1 MVGFV
6 IRLAISAL
14 GLWLA
19 QAIVPGVQIE
29 GTATLVTAA
38 LLLGIVNA
46 LVRPLAVLLTLPFT
60 LLTLGLFLLVVNA
73 AMFGLVAALL
83 PGFHV
88 SSFGAALL
96 GSIVVGLTGW
106 VASWYVG
113 PRGRVEV
120 LVVRRVV
127 RPD

>member
-1 MVGFV
+1 MVGFLV
-6 IRLAISAL
+6 RLAIVAL

-19 QAIVPGVQIE
+19 QAIVPGIEIE
-29 GTATLVTAA
+29 GTGTLILAA
-38 LLLGIVNA
+38 LFLGLVNA
-46 LVRPLAVLLTLPFT
+46 LVRPLAVLLTLPLT

-83 PGFHV
+83 DGFRV
-88 SSFGAALL
+88 SGFFASLL

-113 PRGRVEV
+113 PRGKIEV
-120 LVVRRVV
+120 LVIERSVR
-127 RPD
+127 

>member
-1 MVGFV
+1 MIGF
-6 IRLAISAL
+6 ILRLAISAL

-19 QAIVPGVQIE
+19 SEIVPGIDIE
-29 GTATLVTAA
+29 GTGTLVAAA

-46 LVRPLAVLLTLPFT
+46 LVRPLLILLTLPIT
-60 LLTLGLFLLVVNA
+60 VLTLGLFLLVVNA

-83 PGFHV
+83 DGFHV
-88 SSFGAALL
+88 SGFGAALL

-113 PRGRVEV
+113 PRGRVEL
-120 LVVRRVV
+120 LVVRR
-127 RPD
+127 D

>member
-83 PGFHV
+83 HGFHV